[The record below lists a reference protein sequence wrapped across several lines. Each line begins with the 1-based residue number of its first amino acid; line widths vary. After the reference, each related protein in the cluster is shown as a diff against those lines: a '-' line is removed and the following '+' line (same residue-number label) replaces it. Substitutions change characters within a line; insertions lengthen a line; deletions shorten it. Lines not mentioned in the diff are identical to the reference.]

1 MAKKKRKKH
10 EEVPA
15 LTPADPQDEDRFMFE
30 VAELAWRDGISCAG
44 IYQELKDRYALSKGG
59 SGHHRIQSA
68 LARAH
73 SRGVLQ
79 FNIWS
84 HNQLEA
90 ELAQRFNTV
99 HQREIHFHVVDD
111 RLRPSSGTNVVHAK
125 AAEVAM
131 STIRRVFEKEDH
143 ETARSAAD
151 VVVCNAGGRTVAEMV
166 RHLQRFPAALD
177 HKFEEA
183 ERRRARLQ
191 FVAANNAYGADRFHH
206 SANFIAVTLAE
217 QFGTRHKALE
227 RVLSRET
234 REEHRRLVEAA
245 RLFICGA
252 GTIRPGRPE
261 DQAERRR
268 LGLLANLLIDWGIE
282 LPEGCVGDLAFNL
295 LSPDGQAVDARPELK
310 QQIQE
315 VNPTVTLEL
324 LQRIVMNQ
332 SKDVL
337 VILDSH
343 EPEDKLA
350 LAIAVL
356 KTRCVTHAVL
366 GARLA
371 GRIVETLPGR
381 GALSGGREVPAG
393 EKFIWTPAVRKG
405 RAKSDVE
412 PAEELQIGDQPG
424 KQTLI
429 RVVKGE
435 GVEIQVEAAKDV
447 TVKVRTL

>member
-1 MAKKKRKKH
+1 
-10 EEVPA
+10 
-15 LTPADPQDEDRFMFE
+15 
-30 VAELAWRDGISCAG
+30 
-44 IYQELKDRYALSKGG
+44 
-59 SGHHRIQSA
+59 
-68 LARAH
+68 
-73 SRGVLQ
+73 
-79 FNIWS
+79 
-84 HNQLEA
+84 
-90 ELAQRFNTV
+90 
-99 HQREIHFHVVDD
+99 
-111 RLRPSSGTNVVHAK
+111 
-125 AAEVAM
+125 M
-131 STIRRVFEKEDH
+131 STIRKFFDG
-143 ETARSAAD
+143 ETQAKRDIGDD

-177 HKFEEA
+177 DTFEEA

-261 DQAERRR
+261 DEAERRL
-268 LGLLANLLIDWGIE
+268 LGLLANLLIDWGID

-295 LSPDGQAVDARPELK
+295 LSPDGRAVDAGPELK

-324 LQRIVMNQ
+324 LQHIVMDQ

-356 KTRCVTHAVL
+356 KSRCVTHAVL

-371 GRIVETLPGR
+371 GRIVESLPGKAATKGER
-381 GALSGGREVPAG
+381 SILAGESFKWTPVLRKTSGGQEC
-393 EKFIWTPAVRKG
+393 
-405 RAKSDVE
+405 
-412 PAEELQIGDQPG
+412 AEELQIGDQPG

-429 RVVKGE
+429 RVVAGK
-435 GVEIQVEAAKDV
+435 GVEVQVEAAPDV
-447 TVKVRTL
+447 RLILRTLKDPP